1 MKEKRKV
8 SITIDDLDDTKIVFE
23 AIDNLFRTLICHYID
38 TDFDKLNLFVVSM
51 SVYFGKLLGLLGYRE
66 EEFEEEK

>member
-23 AIDNLFRTLICHYID
+23 AIDNLFHTLICHYID

-66 EEFEEEK
+66 EELK